1 MAKAWFDAVNISCTA
16 KPTVAGRPWPPYS
29 ASQVI
34 ARPAALAEHVVGVL

>member
-29 ASQVI
+29 GSQVM
-34 ARPAALAEHVVGVL
+34 AVQPPSRNMS